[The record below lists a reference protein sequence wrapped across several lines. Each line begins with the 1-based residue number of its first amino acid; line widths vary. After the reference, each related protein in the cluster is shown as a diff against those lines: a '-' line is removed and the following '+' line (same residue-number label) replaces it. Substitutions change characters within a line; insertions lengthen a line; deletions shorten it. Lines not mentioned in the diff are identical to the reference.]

1 MDNKGL
7 LAHAPFPWK
16 RDIILIIS
24 ASLIFRAAAA
34 LPFRSPGYM
43 DAFYYYVNAWRIAA
57 GRGLTEPFIW
67 NYLSSHLQL
76 PMPAFQY
83 WMPLTSFLIV
93 PFFAAFGISFR
104 SAQLP
109 FIILS
114 SLLPALA
121 YLISL
126 HLSPSR
132 RTAWFSAALTLL
144 TPAYLKFW
152 ATTDNF
158 TPFALLGCL
167 ALLSGWRAIVT
178 RRLRWFFLAGLLI
191 GLAHLTRA
199 DAPLLFAA
207 ILLTALFPG
216 PDSSSW
222 RKRPSVLLAG
232 FSLMAAGY
240 LLPLIP
246 WLWHNW
252 HAAGALWNPAGTRTL
267 FLRSYDELFSAQA
280 QLSLAAY
287 LEWGWRSI
295 LASKLSAG
303 WRNALT
309 LIGAMLA
316 LYLAPFAGIE
326 LWKRRHAAMT
336 RLVLS
341 YLLLLYLVMTL
352 LFTFPGPRGSFLHS
366 GAALLPFL
374 MAYAQHG
381 LERAIR
387 WASRR
392 RGWKTEQALK
402 VLSAGSLLIAALLAL
417 MLTGQALAGDGIAG
431 PGWNEVGRIY
441 LDVDA
446 WLDAQ
451 GLEPQTPVLVVDPPA
466 FYYYT
471 ERYSL
476 AVPNDPPEVVA
487 EVCRRFGAEFLI
499 LEKDHPRPLRD
510 IYQRK
515 DGRPYFE
522 LVHTLGA
529 SEEVQIYRCRT
540 ARR

>member
-1 MDNKGL
+1 MDNKRFF
-7 LAHAPFPWK
+7 AQASFPWK
-16 RDIILIIS
+16 RDLIVIVA

-34 LPFRSPGYM
+34 LPFCSPGYM
-43 DAFYYYVNAWRIAA
+43 DAFYYYVNAWRAAA
-57 GRGLTEPFIW
+57 GQGLTEPFIW
-67 NYLSSHLQL
+67 NYLSPALQL

-93 PFFAAFGISFR
+93 PFFVLFGISFR
-104 SAQLP
+104 TAQIP

-126 HLSPSR
+126 HLAPAR

-167 ALLSGWRAIVT
+167 ALLSGWKAVVT
-178 RRLRWFFLAGLLI
+178 HRVGWFLLAGLFT

-207 ILLTALFPG
+207 IVLMALFPG
-216 PDSSSW
+216 GDLPAL
-222 RKRPSVLLAG
+222 RKRLPGLLGG
-232 FSLMAAGY
+232 FAATAAAY
-240 LLPLIP
+240 LLTILP
-246 WLWHNW
+246 WLWYNW
-252 HAAGALWNPAGTRTL
+252 HTAGVLWNPAGARTL
-267 FLRSYDELFSAQA
+267 FLRSYDELFSIQA
-280 QLSLAAY
+280 QLSLPTY
-287 LEWGWRSI
+287 LAWGWPNI

-309 LIGAMLA
+309 LVGAMLA
-316 LYLAPFAGIE
+316 VYLAPFAAIE
-326 LWKRRHAAMT
+326 LWKRRHSALT

-341 YLLLLYLVMTL
+341 YLILLYLVMTL

-387 WASRR
+387 WASQR
-392 RGWKTEQALK
+392 RGWDTAQALS
-402 VLSAGSLLIAALLAL
+402 VLSAGSLLIAGLLAF
-417 MLTGQALAGDGIAG
+417 MLTYQALAGGEIIG

-441 LDVDA
+441 QDVDA

-451 GLEPQTPVLVVDPPA
+451 GTVPHAPVLVVNPPA

-471 ERYSL
+471 QRYSL
-476 AVPNDPPEVVA
+476 SIPNDPPAVAA
-487 EVCRRFGAEFLI
+487 EVCRRFGAEYLV
-499 LEKDHPRPLRD
+499 LERDHPRPLRD
-510 IYQRK
+510 MYQQK
-515 DGRPYFE
+515 DGRPHFE

-529 SEEVQIYRCRT
+529 SGEVQIYRCLT
-540 ARR
+540 ANH